1 MLSARDCR
9 NSKNISLTCFAP
21 TAKSKIF
28 LYYLIFAMLQVG
40 KEMLCLNQQSEAEPD
55 QASPGFSLL
64 MELLR
69 DDQ

>member
-1 MLSARDCR
+1 
-9 NSKNISLTCFAP
+9 
-21 TAKSKIF
+21 
-28 LYYLIFAMLQVG
+28 MLQVG

>member
-1 MLSARDCR
+1 MLSNRDFRILRIYLGHVC
-9 NSKNISLTCFAP
+9 SHVKDIPL
-21 TAKSKIF
+21 
-28 LYYLIFAMLQVG
+28 LIFDMLQVG

>member
-1 MLSARDCR
+1 MLSNRDFRILRIYLGHVC
-9 NSKNISLTCFAP
+9 SHVKDIPL
-21 TAKSKIF
+21 
-28 LYYLIFAMLQVG
+28 LIFAMLQVG

>member
-1 MLSARDCR
+1 MFCPIL
-9 NSKNISLTCFAP
+9 

>member
-1 MLSARDCR
+1 MLSNRDFRILRIYLGHVC
-9 NSKNISLTCFAP
+9 SSHIKDIPL
-21 TAKSKIF
+21 
-28 LYYLIFAMLQVG
+28 LIFAMLQVG

>member
-1 MLSARDCR
+1 MVLQDGYLNVR
-9 NSKNISLTCFAP
+9 K
-21 TAKSKIF
+21 
-28 LYYLIFAMLQVG
+28 LIFTTLQVG
-40 KEMLCLNQQSEAEPD
+40 KEMLCLNQQSDAEE